1 MTRPFGYCIFTF
13 EGGDWQTDNFPGL
26 ERGFELA
33 SQLGYAYVEIPSYV
47 KVGRIIGDE
56 PRTDLQLL
64 HRLGTVARLSTR
76 YGVPLSAIFAAA
88 DLWDPE
94 ERETEYNHL
103 SVLARIA
110 STFGIT
116 QLPVTIGMHRGSDG
130 GRWSA
135 ELGPLVTEAGKRTQ
149 ECGVRLAVHPHIET
163 PIETRDEIDA
173 FFGSADSDYVGFC
186 LDTGH
191 VLAGGADPVDVA
203 KAYGSIIS
211 YVHAKDVDR
220 EASLGALRSNDSRAR
235 YTAFRNPGAG
245 DVDFPGVFDAL
256 ARAGFDGPVL
266 AENDLSPDPEAAMR
280 TSARYLRKV
289 LNDG

>member
-33 SQLGYAYVEIPSYV
+33 SQLGFAYVEIPSYV
-47 KVGRIIGDE
+47 KVGRLIGDE

-64 HRLGTVARLSTR
+64 NRLGTVAQLSKR

-94 ERETEYNHL
+94 GREGEYNHL

-116 QLPVTIGMHRGSDG
+116 QLPVTIGMHRGSDNR
-130 GRWSA
+130 RWSA
-135 ELGPLVTEAGKRTQ
+135 EVGRLVTEAGKRTQ
-149 ECGVRLAVHPHIET
+149 EFGVRLTAHPHIET

-173 FFGSADSDYVGFC
+173 FFESAESDYVGFC

-191 VLAGGADPVDVA
+191 VLAGGGDPVDVA
-203 KAYGSIIS
+203 QAYGSIIS

-220 EASLGALRSNDSRAR
+220 EASLRGLTSNDSRAR
-235 YTAFRNPGAG
+235 YMAFRNPGAG
-245 DVDFPGVFDAL
+245 DVDFPGVFNAL
-256 ARAGFDGPVL
+256 AMAGFDGPIL
-266 AENDLSPDPEAAMR
+266 AENDLSPNPEAAMR
-280 TSARYLRKV
+280 ESAAYLGKV
-289 LNDG
+289 LEGA